1 MLPITP
7 WIGAETGALECR
19 GLLVHKW
26 GILYPLGAVK
36 NLLAR
41 PLASAVVWSLGFGC
55 LWLALSPPSIVKCK
69 QYLDAVGCQSLALP
83 ASFLSKLAFHASIRV
98 LPDMFAVACFS
109 VGSHVSGLLVS
120 LQLCG
125 YSQGFCTC
133 LGVLVGILY
142 SCVICIF

>member
-1 MLPITP
+1 MSVGCDIWTPQNWRSRWLQNTYYRGTPAERLRSLQVLGDGLGDVLPITP

-83 ASFLSKLAFHASIRV
+83 ASFLSEFAFH
-98 LPDMFAVACFS
+98 
-109 VGSHVSGLLVS
+109 
-120 LQLCG
+120 
-125 YSQGFCTC
+125 T
-133 LGVLVGILY
+133 
-142 SCVICIF
+142 CVICIL